1 MNTLFEI
8 DEFDTVDSPKWSDY
22 AVTVSYSDDE
32 IIRMII
38 SLHNNGKSFD
48 CDPTYSKGV
57 FWQGLPQPKYKFDIA
72 PQIDGVQQAD
82 ARQLPLANGSISS
95 LMFDP
100 PFVAKNTQ
108 DREPNGIIEMRFSGY
123 KSVPDLWSFYQ
134 EALIEFYRV
143 LEVDGVLAFKC
154 QDMVSGGKQHWS
166 HVEIYNMAKA
176 MGFYAKD
183 LFILV
188 RNNVLWSPNMEN
200 QQHARKNHSFY
211 WVFKKAKV
219 K

>member
-1 MNTLFEI
+1 MNQTLFDMEQV
-8 DEFDTVDSPKWSDY
+8 DTNNATNWASYS
-22 AVTVSYSDDE
+22 VTVGYSDAE
-32 IIRMII
+32 IIKSII
-38 SLHNNGKSFD
+38 ALHNGGRAFD

-57 FWQGLPQPKYKFDIA
+57 FWEGLPQPTHKFDIA

-82 ARQLPLANGSISS
+82 ARCLPLANGSLGS

-100 PFVAKNTQ
+100 PFVAKNTE

-123 KSVPDLWSFYQ
+123 KTVADLWSFYQ

-143 LEVDGVLAFKC
+143 LVDGGLLTFKC

-166 HVEIYNMAKA
+166 HVEIYNMAREI
-176 MGFYAKD
+176 GYYPKD
-183 LFILV
+183 LYILV
-188 RNNVLWSPNMEN
+188 RNTVLWSPNMKN

-211 WVFKKAKV
+211 WVFKKEAK
-219 K
+219 